1 MAFFKKKY
9 FKVIPIVILIV
20 VLVIEIGLGINL
32 NKIRYSEPK
41 KESLA
46 IKTNVEPSKE
56 DLVAVEIKGQ
66 VLKPDIYLLKKDA
79 TINDVIEEAGGLLEE
94 AYSDN
99 INLSQKIAKQ
109 MVIKVFSQKE
119 YQKLNK
125 ENNYE
130 ICYVNSFDI
139 SSCLKNGFSVIVTD
153 KDQATTINNLETTES
168 TETSKNSQSSPKVP
182 TIVNINTASKD
193 TLMTLNGIG
202 EAKATAIIEYRKT
215 NGNFKNIEEIK
226 NVKGIGDAIYA
237 KIKQYLKV

>member
-1 MAFFKKKY
+1 MAFGKKKY
-9 FKVIPIVILIV
+9 FKVIPLVILIV

-32 NKIRYSEPK
+32 NRVEYSVPE
-41 KESLA
+41 ENLA
-46 IKTNVEPSKE
+46 IKTNVEPIQE

-66 VLKPDIYLLKKDA
+66 VLKPGVYLLKKEA

-99 INLSQKIAKQ
+99 INLSQKIMAQ

-119 YQKLNK
+119 YQKLDK
-125 ENNYE
+125 PNNYE

-153 KDQATTINNLETTES
+153 KEQAPTINNTES
-168 TETSKNSQSSPKVP
+168 NDATETSKNSQSTTKVP

-193 TLMTLNGIG
+193 ALMTLNGIG

-215 NGNFKNIEEIK
+215 NGNFKTIEEIK